1 MRRKQLSG
9 FRISVILFTVVCP
22 SLSAS
27 ARANL
32 LVYYAFNEG
41 AGDTVRDMSGNG
53 NDAKMHNMNDSA
65 WVVSKE
71 ERFGTCL
78 ALDGSDDYV
87 KSEGTFS
94 QPLDG
99 DFTLSMWFTAT
110 PGRRARLFTLSSAN
124 EKMINIRIV
133 NDIIRIDDSGGVSSE
148 VSGDVNVTDR
158 QWHHIAAVRDGQSL
172 TVYLDGEQHLEASLG
187 SVLTMDNV
195 SIAVR
200 SQSDGSRDDFLL
212 GNLDEFRIYTE
223 AFDADRI
230 ETLMVPGGTF
240 TGASGPNPKDGA
252 IVEDTW
258 ANLSWVPGDFAVSH
272 DVYISDS
279 FDDVNNGA
287 ESAFRGN
294 QTLAFIIVG
303 LPGFPYPDGLATG
316 STYYWRIDEVDETE
330 PNSPWKGNVWSF
342 VVPSKTAYFPEPAD
356 GAEAV
361 AVDVQ
366 LSWTPG
372 SGSKLHTVYFGDN
385 FEDVYNATGGQ
396 ARGTTT
402 FTPGILTMAKTY
414 YWRVDE
420 FDLIETHKGDVWSF
434 TTEGALGSPNPTNG
448 AVDMSQTSI
457 LSWVPGVFADTHEIY
472 FGIDKDAVKNADAS
486 SPEYKGSGNL
496 GSESY
501 DPGQL
506 EWNTTYH
513 WRIIEVNNANAD
525 SPWKGPLWSFTTG
538 NFLVVDDFESYNDLN
553 PTDPESNRIFNAWLD
568 GFGDATNG
576 SLVGYDDPPLTEQTI
591 VHSGSQSMP
600 FAYDNA
606 AGKSEATLTLTDMR
620 DWTVQGVDRL
630 TIWYIRGSTGNDVE
644 KMYVVLNG
652 TAVVTNDNPNAS
664 AATNWSEW
672 NIDLQAFTDQGVD
685 LANINTITLGFGNRN
700 NPVAGGTGLVIF
712 DDIRLYPPAP

>member
-1 MRRKQLSG
+1 
-9 FRISVILFTVVCP
+9 
-22 SLSAS
+22 
-27 ARANL
+27 
-32 LVYYAFNEG
+32 
-41 AGDTVRDMSGNG
+41 
-53 NDAKMHNMNDSA
+53 
-65 WVVSKE
+65 
-71 ERFGTCL
+71 
-78 ALDGSDDYV
+78 
-87 KSEGTFS
+87 
-94 QPLDG
+94 
-99 DFTLSMWFTAT
+99 
-110 PGRRARLFTLSSAN
+110 
-124 EKMINIRIV
+124 
-133 NDIIRIDDSGGVSSE
+133 
-148 VSGDVNVTDR
+148 
-158 QWHHIAAVRDGQSL
+158 
-172 TVYLDGEQHLEASLG
+172 
-187 SVLTMDNV
+187 
-195 SIAVR
+195 
-200 SQSDGSRDDFLL
+200 
-212 GNLDEFRIYTE
+212 
-223 AFDADRI
+223 
-230 ETLMVPGGTF
+230 
-240 TGASGPNPKDGA
+240 
-252 IVEDTW
+252 
-258 ANLSWVPGDFAVSH
+258 
-272 DVYISDS
+272 
-279 FDDVNNGA
+279 
-287 ESAFRGN
+287 
-294 QTLAFIIVG
+294 

>member
-1 MRRKQLSG
+1 MSFTLFS
-9 FRISVILFTVVCP
+9 ILCIM
-22 SLSAS
+22 LSAS

-41 AGDTVRDMSGNG
+41 AGDTVRDISGNG
-53 NDAKMHNMNDSA
+53 NNAIMYNMNDSA
-65 WVVSKE
+65 WAASKE
-71 ERFGTCL
+71 DRFGTCL

-87 KSEGTFS
+87 KSEGTFR

-99 DFTLSMWFTAT
+99 DFTLSMWFTAA

-148 VSGDVNVTDR
+148 VSGDINITDQ
-158 QWHHIAAVRDGQSL
+158 QWHHIAAVRNGQSL

-195 SIAVR
+195 SIGVR

-223 AFDADRI
+223 AFDVDRI

-252 IVEDTW
+252 IVDDTW

-287 ESAFRGN
+287 ESAFKGN
-294 QTLAFIIVG
+294 QTLTFIIVG

-316 STYYWRIDEVDETE
+316 SNYYWRIDEVNETE

-342 VVPSKTAYFPEPAD
+342 IVPSKTAYFPEPAD
-356 GAEAV
+356 GAKAV

-385 FEDVYNATGGQ
+385 FEDVNNATGGQ
-396 ARGTTT
+396 AQGTTS
-402 FTPGILTMAKTY
+402 FNPGILTMAKTY

-420 FDLIETHKGDVWSF
+420 FDILETHKGDVWSF
-434 TTEGALGSPNPTNG
+434 ATEGALGSPNPTNG
-448 AVDMSQTSI
+448 AVDISQTSI
-457 LSWVPGVFADTHEIY
+457 LTWVPGVFADTHEIY
-472 FGIDKDAVKNADAS
+472 FGTDKDAVKNADSS

-506 EWNTTYH
+506 EWNTTYY
-513 WRIIEVNNANAD
+513 WRIVEVNNANAD
-525 SPWKGPLWSFTTG
+525 SPWTSPLWSFTTG
-538 NFLVVDDFESYNDLN
+538 NFLVVDDFESYNDLD
-553 PTDPESNRIFNAWLD
+553 PTDPESNRIFNSWID

-576 SLVGYDDPPLTEQTI
+576 SLVGYDDPPFTEQTI

-606 AGKSEATLTLTDMR
+606 TGKSEATLTLTNMR
-620 DWTVQGVDRL
+620 DWTVQGVNRL

-644 KMYVVLNG
+644 TMYVVLNG
-652 TAVVTNDNPNAS
+652 TAEVINDNPNAS

-672 NIDLQAFTDQGVD
+672 NIDLQAFADQGVD
-685 LANINTITLGFGNRN
+685 LTNINTITLGFGNRN

>member
-1 MRRKQLSG
+1 
-9 FRISVILFTVVCP
+9 
-22 SLSAS
+22 
-27 ARANL
+27 
-32 LVYYAFNEG
+32 
-41 AGDTVRDMSGNG
+41 
-53 NDAKMHNMNDSA
+53 
-65 WVVSKE
+65 
-71 ERFGTCL
+71 
-78 ALDGSDDYV
+78 
-87 KSEGTFS
+87 
-94 QPLDG
+94 
-99 DFTLSMWFTAT
+99 MWFTAA

-148 VSGDVNVTDR
+148 VSGDINITDQ
-158 QWHHIAAVRDGQSL
+158 QWHHIAAVRNGQSL
-172 TVYLDGEQHLEASLG
+172 TVYLDGEQHLEASL
-187 SVLTMDNV
+187 SSILTMDNV

-230 ETLMVPGGTF
+230 ETLMLPGGTF

-252 IVEDTW
+252 LVEDTW

-287 ESAFRGN
+287 ESAFKGN
-294 QTLAFIIVG
+294 QNLTFIIVG

-316 STYYWRIDEVDETE
+316 STYYWRIDEVNETE
-330 PNSPWKGNVWSF
+330 PNNLWKGNVWSF
-342 VVPSKTAYFPEPAD
+342 IVPSKTAYFPEPAD

-372 SGSKLHTVYFGDN
+372 SGYKLHTVYFGDN
-385 FEDVYNATGGQ
+385 FEDVNNATGGQ
-396 ARGTTT
+396 AQGTTT

-448 AVDMSQTSI
+448 AVDVSQTSI
-457 LSWVPGVFADTHEIY
+457 LKWVPGVFADTYEIY
-472 FGIDKDAVKNADAS
+472 FGIDKDAVKNADTS

-506 EWNTTYH
+506 EWNTTYY
-513 WRIIEVNNANAD
+513 WRIVEVNNANAD
-525 SPWKGPLWSFTTG
+525 SPWIGPLWNFTTG
-538 NFLVVDDFESYNDLN
+538 NFLAVDDFESYNDLD

-576 SLVGYDDPPLTEQTI
+576 SLVGYDDPPFTEQTI

-600 FAYDNA
+600 FAYDNTV
-606 AGKSEATLTLTDMR
+606 GKSEATLTLPDMS
-620 DWTVQGVDRL
+620 DWTVQGVNRL
-630 TIWYIRGSTGNDVE
+630 TIWHIRGSTGNDVE
-644 KMYVVLNG
+644 TMYVVLNG
-652 TAVVTNDNPNAS
+652 TAIVTNDNPNAS

-672 NIDLQAFTDQGVD
+672 NIDLQTFADQGVD
-685 LANINTITLGFGNRN
+685 LTNINTITLGFGDRN
-700 NPVAGGTGLVIF
+700 NPVPGGTGLVIF
-712 DDIRLYPPAP
+712 DDIRLYPPVP